1 MPLPRSYFEYPH
13 RRLGMDHDRHG
24 FSNLFKRVP
33 VKWPG
38 DARVALV
45 VVPVAEW
52 YPLNMYENPAAVKV
66 AGGMDRPYPDYW
78 NYTMRDYGAR
88 VGIYRIFK
96 VLEDLGMPASVAI
109 NANLA
114 RRHPFLLKEV
124 TRRQWEVVAHGLDM
138 GHVVHGG
145 TPVADETAFVAEAL
159 ATLRQASGQPV
170 TGWLSPMQ
178 SESNATP
185 DILSRHGVQYT
196 LDWNNDDLP
205 VCLAA
210 DGGPLYG
217 MPYALDTNDR
227 LSVMDFN
234 LSNAAY
240 TEQLVDAFDTAWQE
254 AKHYGGRMVT
264 VAAHSWMTG
273 QANRIAAFRRALQHM
288 QSHSGVWATTYAEA
302 LQCFRAQE

>member
-13 RRLGMDHDRHG
+13 RRPGMDHDRHG

-38 DARVALV
+38 DARIALV
-45 VVPVAEW
+45 IVPVAEW
-52 YPLNMYENPAAVKV
+52 YPLNMYKNPAAVKV
-66 AGGMDRPYPDYW
+66 PGGMDRPYPDYW
-78 NYTMRDYGAR
+78 NYTMRDYGTR

-114 RRHPFLLKEV
+114 RRHPFLINEV
-124 TRRQWEVVAHGLDM
+124 TRRRWEVVAHGLDM

-145 TPVADETAFVAEAL
+145 TSVADETAVVAEAL

-205 VCLAA
+205 VKMNARA
-210 DGGPLYG
+210 GVVYG
-217 MPYALDTNDR
+217 VPYALDVNDR
-227 LSVMDFN
+227 QSILDFN
-234 LSNAAY
+234 LSNADY
-240 TEQLVDAFDTAWQE
+240 VEQLVDSFTTLWQE
-254 AKHYGGRMVT
+254 ARDHGGRVMA
-264 VAAHSWMTG
+264 VAAHSWLTG
-273 QANRIAAFRRALQHM
+273 QPHRIRAFREALRIMRGHA
-288 QSHSGVWATTYAEA
+288 GVWPTTYSQMLDAY
-302 LQCFRAQE
+302 RAQE